1 MKCRDCKWCYTNE
14 TMDFGLYICVNGH
27 SENFG
32 EYTGLGCE
40 DDCEDGE
47 EDWVTINCSIYS
59 CDISQNRRRVVSTA
73 GREDI

>member
-14 TMDFGLYICVNGH
+14 TIGSGLYICVNGH

-32 EYTGLGCE
+32 EYTGLCCE

-47 EDWVTINCSIYS
+47 ED
-59 CDISQNRRRVVSTA
+59 
-73 GREDI
+73 